1 MKASELKNLIREE
14 VRKIVKEWRK
24 DDILIESVKKI
35 WVNEDAAIPLDL
47 SDKEVAVSI
56 KAKLPAK
63 YKKDTKLL
71 VYNAPYAIVS
81 HGAKL
86 TNLPTPSRVFQLEKM
101 NETYRGSDNWISL
114 SSLAIVQDT
123 TNQVTFVIVY
133 EEFDPIQFD
142 EIKSNT
148 KLYKEEDYKDEK
160 DLLKKIQYWF
170 AYSEKVFKQVI
181 EDNL

>member
-1 MKASELKNLIREE
+1 MNNHIPTFENFLNENSA
-14 VRKIVKEWRK
+14 
-24 DDILIESVKKI
+24 IL
-35 WVNEDAAIPLDL
+35 LDL
-47 SDKEVAVSI
+47 SDKRLALFI
-56 KAKLPAK
+56 KSKLPAK
-63 YKKDTKLL
+63 YQKDTKTL
-71 VYNAPYAIVS
+71 VYNAPYSIVS

-86 TNLPTPSRVFQLEKM
+86 TNLPTPSRVYQLDKM

-142 EIKSNT
+142 EIKSN
-148 KLYKEEDYKDEK
+148 KDLYKEEDYKDEK
-160 DLLKKIQYWF
+160 DLLKKMQTWF

-181 EDNL
+181 EDHS

>member
-1 MKASELKNLIREE
+1 MKNHINTFEE
-14 VRKIVKEWRK
+14 FLNENSA
-24 DDILIESVKKI
+24 IL
-35 WVNEDAAIPLDL
+35 LDL
-47 SDKEVAVSI
+47 SDKRLALFI
-56 KAKLPAK
+56 KSKLPAK
-63 YKKDTKLL
+63 YQKDTKTL
-71 VYNAPYAIVS
+71 VYNAPYSIVS

-86 TNLPTPSRVFQLEKM
+86 TNLPTPSRVYQLDKM

-133 EEFDPIQFD
+133 EEFDPIQLD

-160 DLLKKIQYWF
+160 DLLKKIQTWF

-181 EDNL
+181 EDSL

>member
-1 MKASELKNLIREE
+1 MNKLELRSLIREE
-14 VRKIVKEWRK
+14 VRKT
-24 DDILIESVKKI
+24 L
-35 WVNEDAAIPLDL
+35 NENASSALDL
-47 SDKEVAVSI
+47 SDKNLAIAI
-56 KAKLPAK
+56 KNKLPAK
-63 YKKDTKLL
+63 YKTNTKTL
-71 VYNAPYAIVS
+71 VYNAPHSIVS

-86 TNLPTPSRVFQLEKM
+86 TNLPTPSRVYQLDKM

-142 EIKSNT
+142 EIKSN
-148 KLYKEEDYKDEK
+148 KDLYKEEDYKDEK
-160 DLLKKIQYWF
+160 DLLKKMQTWF

-181 EDNL
+181 EDHS

>member
-1 MKASELKNLIREE
+1 MNNHIPTFENFLNENSA
-14 VRKIVKEWRK
+14 
-24 DDILIESVKKI
+24 IL
-35 WVNEDAAIPLDL
+35 LDL
-47 SDKEVAVSI
+47 SDKRLALFI
-56 KAKLPAK
+56 KSKLPAK
-63 YKKDTKLL
+63 YQKDTKTL
-71 VYNAPYAIVS
+71 VYNAPYSIVS

-86 TNLPTPSRVFQLEKM
+86 TNLPTPSRVYQLDKM

-142 EIKSNT
+142 EIKSN
-148 KLYKEEDYKDEK
+148 KDLYKEEDYKDEK
-160 DLLKKIQYWF
+160 DLLKKMQNWF

-181 EDNL
+181 EDHS